1 MDMVRL
7 AVAAMSGALDAP
19 SVITLS
25 NAISTG
31 YSNNTAGV
39 ILHSNG
45 DLSLYYSGVPIVVDQ
60 WISPVAN
67 VGDYEVR
74 ATLSSGDTPTGT
86 IGSWEALSTTR
97 SWTLTNDDTAD
108 SCDILLEIRWT
119 GDNLV
124 KDSATYSL
132 FSSSSIEP

>member
-7 AVAAMSGALDAP
+7 AVAAMAGALGAP

-25 NAISTG
+25 DDSSTG

-39 ILHSNG
+39 ALYSNG
-45 DLSLYYSGVPIVVDQ
+45 NIALYYGGMPIVVGQ

-97 SWTLTNDDTAD
+97 SWTLTNDDTSD
-108 SCDILLEIRWT
+108 SCSILLEIRWT

-124 KDSATYSL
+124 KDSATYTLLSTSL
-132 FSSSSIEP
+132 DES

>member
-7 AVAAMSGALDAP
+7 AVAAMAGALGAP

-25 NAISTG
+25 DDSSTG

-39 ILHSNG
+39 ALYSNG
-45 DLSLYYSGVPIVVDQ
+45 NIALYYGGMPIVVGQ

-97 SWTLTNDDTAD
+97 SWTLTNDDTFD
-108 SCDILLEIRWT
+108 SCSILLEIRWT

-124 KDSATYSL
+124 KDSATYTLLSTSL
-132 FSSSSIEP
+132 DES